1 MIFISIKKL
10 PNSLVNK
17 IFCDTKDHI
26 ALLYIFETQI
36 TLTYIYLS
44 SKITSSSTMVR
55 RYVMLRFKEILSTFS
70 KKKFPSDIFSNAMFD
85 LITSGYQMCN

>member
-26 ALLYIFETQI
+26 ALIYIFETQI
-36 TLTYIYLS
+36 TDIYIFKLHIHFLFDYSPQTYHVKVLGQ
-44 SKITSSSTMVR
+44 
-55 RYVMLRFKEILSTFS
+55 FKCF
-70 KKKFPSDIFSNAMFD
+70 
-85 LITSGYQMCN
+85 

>member
-26 ALLYIFETQI
+26 ALMYIFETQI

-44 SKITSSSTMVR
+44 STFTSSSTMVCKHDI
-55 RYVMLRFKEILSTFS
+55 LRFKEHLSTFS
-70 KKKFPSDIFSNAMFD
+70 KEKLPIDIFPTAMFN
-85 LITSGYQMCN
+85 L